1 MSGEIFSRAD
11 SYIGVMI
18 DDLVTLGTLEPYR
31 MFTSR
36 AEYRLQLR
44 EDNADLRLTGMGREL
59 GLVGDEQWLR
69 FCTKQEAIS
78 GEQSRLTD
86 IWFTPHNNLGQLL
99 KQNFDVQLSKESRAL
114 DLLKR
119 PELGY
124 HKLVSLDGMGP
135 GVSDAQVAEQV
146 EIQVRYAG
154 YLDRQAEEIAHR
166 SRHENTVI
174 SPDFDY
180 SAVRGLSAEVMEKLV
195 RVKPAN
201 VGQASRIPGI
211 TPAAISLLLVH
222 LKKSRQRVA

>member
-1 MSGEIFSRAD
+1 M
-11 SYIGVMI
+11 V

-44 EDNADLRLTGMGREL
+44 EDNADLRLTTMGREM
-59 GLVGDEQWLR
+59 GLVGDVQWQR
-69 FCTKQEAIS
+69 FCTKQESIS
-78 GEQSRLTD
+78 KEQARLQD
-86 IWFTPHNNLGQLL
+86 IWFTPHNELGRQLE
-99 KQNFDVQLSKESRAL
+99 QGFNIQLSKESRAL

-119 PELGY
+119 PELDY
-124 HKLVSLDGMGP
+124 ASLVSLQGIGP
-135 GVSDAQVAEQV
+135 GTADPQVSEQV

-166 SRHENTVI
+166 ARHEETRI
-174 SPDFDY
+174 STDFDFT
-180 SAVRGLSAEVMEKLV
+180 SVRGLSAEVMEKLDRV
-195 RVKPAN
+195 RPLN
-201 VGQASRIPGI
+201 VGQASRIPGV